1 MQPILAAA
9 SSGADPGGLL
19 LELGAIILGLAVV
32 ARIARRI
39 GLTPIPF
46 YLIGGLAF
54 GSGGLADL
62 GAAEGFIEVGAEI
75 GVILM
80 LLMLG
85 LEYSAEELVRNLRRS
100 APAGGV
106 DLVLNFAP
114 GLALGLL
121 LGWDPLA
128 AVMLGGVTYISSSG
142 VVAKLL
148 ADLDRVG
155 NRETPTV
162 LTLLVIEDL
171 VMVLYLPIVASLL
184 FGGSATGTVITVAV
198 AAAAAVALL
207 LTAVRYGERLSSLV
221 FSGSSEVLLLSLF
234 GITLAVAGL
243 AERIQLSAAVGA
255 FLVGVA
261 LSGEAASVG
270 RALLLPLRN
279 LFAAVFFV
287 FFGLQV
293 DPSLIPDVALLAGG
307 LALVTAV
314 TKVVTGWWAAK
325 QAGIAR
331 RGRLRAGSALIAR
344 GEFSI
349 VIATL
354 GVGLEPGLGA
364 LSATYVI
371 FLAILGPI
379 VTRLSD
385 PIAELP
391 GIRRIGR
398 DRVSEKSLQVPS
410 LPTGPP

>member
-1 MQPILAAA
+1 
-9 SSGADPGGLL
+9 
-19 LELGAIILGLAVV
+19 
-32 ARIARRI
+32 
-39 GLTPIPF
+39 
-46 YLIGGLAF
+46 
-54 GSGGLADL
+54 
-62 GAAEGFIEVGAEI
+62 
-75 GVILM
+75 
-80 LLMLG
+80 
-85 LEYSAEELVRNLRRS
+85 
-100 APAGGV
+100 
-106 DLVLNFAP
+106 
-114 GLALGLL
+114 
-121 LGWDPLA
+121 
-128 AVMLGGVTYISSSG
+128 
-142 VVAKLL
+142 
-148 ADLDRVG
+148 
-155 NRETPTV
+155 
-162 LTLLVIEDL
+162 
-171 VMVLYLPIVASLL
+171 
-184 FGGSATGTVITVAV
+184 
-198 AAAAAVALL
+198 
-207 LTAVRYGERLSSLV
+207 LTAVRYGERLSGLV

-234 GITLAVAGL
+234 GITLVVAGL

-255 FLVGVA
+255 FLVGVS
-261 LSGEAASVG
+261 LSGEAASAG

-325 QAGIAR
+325 QAGVAR

-398 DRVSEKSLQVPS
+398 DRVSETNLPVPS
-410 LPTGPP
+410 LPTGHP

>member
-1 MQPILAAA
+1 M
-9 SSGADPGGLL
+9 L

-46 YLIGGLAF
+46 YLIGGLGF
-54 GSGGLADL
+54 GTGGLADL
-62 GAAEGFIEVGAEI
+62 GAAEEFIEVGAEI

-171 VMVLYLPIVASLL
+171 AMVLYLPIVASLL
-184 FGGSATGTVITVAV
+184 FGGSATGTVVTVAV

-261 LSGEAASVG
+261 LSGDAASAG

-307 LALVTAV
+307 LAVVTAV

-379 VTRLSD
+379 VTRLSG

-398 DRVSEKSLQVPS
+398 DPVSETSLPVRS
-410 LPTGPP
+410 LPTGHP

>member
-1 MQPILAAA
+1 MQPVLSAA
-9 SSGADPGGLL
+9 SSGADAGGLL

-46 YLIGGLAF
+46 YLIGGLCF
-54 GSGGLADL
+54 GTGGLADL

-261 LSGEAASVG
+261 LSGEAASAG

-307 LALVTAV
+307 LALVTAL

-325 QAGIAR
+325 QAGIGR

-379 VTRLSD
+379 VSRLSD
-385 PIAELP
+385 PISELP

-398 DRVSEKSLQVPS
+398 DPVSEKSLPVPS
-410 LPTGPP
+410 LPTGHP

>member
-1 MQPILAAA
+1 MQPVLSAV
-9 SSGADPGGLL
+9 SSGADAGGLL

-46 YLIGGLAF
+46 YLIGGLCF
-54 GSGGLADL
+54 GTGGLADL

-184 FGGSATGTVITVAV
+184 FGGSATGTVVTVAV

-207 LTAVRYGERLSSLV
+207 LTAVRYGERLSGLV

-234 GITLAVAGL
+234 GITLV
-243 AERIQLSAAVGA
+243 
-255 FLVGVA
+255 
-261 LSGEAASVG
+261 
-270 RALLLPLRN
+270 
-279 LFAAVFFV
+279 
-287 FFGLQV
+287 
-293 DPSLIPDVALLAGG
+293 
-307 LALVTAV
+307 
-314 TKVVTGWWAAK
+314 
-325 QAGIAR
+325 
-331 RGRLRAGSALIAR
+331 
-344 GEFSI
+344 
-349 VIATL
+349 
-354 GVGLEPGLGA
+354 
-364 LSATYVI
+364 
-371 FLAILGPI
+371 
-379 VTRLSD
+379 
-385 PIAELP
+385 
-391 GIRRIGR
+391 
-398 DRVSEKSLQVPS
+398 
-410 LPTGPP
+410 

>member
-1 MQPILAAA
+1 VILAA
-9 SSGADPGGLL
+9 SSNPDAAFLL
-19 LELGAIILGLAVV
+19 LELGGVVLGLAIV
-32 ARIARRI
+32 ARFARRI
-39 GLTPIPF
+39 GLSPIPF
-46 YLIGGLAF
+46 YLVGGLAF
-54 GSGGLADL
+54 GTGGFADL
-62 GAAEGFIEVGAEI
+62 GAADEFVEVGAEI

-80 LLMLG
+80 LLLLG
-85 LEYSAEELVRNLRRS
+85 LEYSAEELVGNLRRS

-114 GLALGLL
+114 GAALGMI

-155 NRETPTV
+155 NRETSTV

-184 FGGSATGTVITVAV
+184 FGGSALSTVTTVAI
-198 AAAAAVALL
+198 AASAAVVLL
-207 LTAVRYGERLSSLV
+207 LVAVRHGERLSSLV
-221 FSGSSEVLLLSLF
+221 FSGSSEVLLLSLL
-234 GITLAVAGL
+234 GITLVVAGF
-243 AERIQLSAAVGA
+243 AESIQLSAAVGA
-255 FLVGVA
+255 FLVGVS
-261 LSGEAASVG
+261 LSGEAAHAG

-293 DPSLIPDVALLAGG
+293 DPTLIPDVALVASG
-307 LALVTAV
+307 LAVVTAL
-314 TKVVTGWWAAK
+314 TKVMTGWWAARR
-325 QAGIAR
+325 AGIGR
-331 RGRLRAGSALIAR
+331 RGRMRAGTALIAR

-354 GVGLEPGLGA
+354 GVGLEPDLGA
-364 LSATYVI
+364 LSAAYVV

-379 VTRLSD
+379 VSRFSD
-385 PIAELP
+385 AIADLP
-391 GIRRIGR
+391 GIRSLGR
-398 DRVSEKSLQVPS
+398 
-410 LPTGPP
+410 PPPAPDTAVAASP

>member
-1 MQPILAAA
+1 MQPILSAA

-19 LELGAIILGLAVV
+19 LELGAIILALAVV

-46 YLIGGLAF
+46 YLIGGLCF
-54 GSGGLADL
+54 GTGGFADL
-62 GAAEGFIEVGAEI
+62 GAAEEFIEVGAEI

-106 DLVLNFAP
+106 DLVLNFGP

-128 AVMLGGVTYISSSG
+128 AAMLGGVTYISSSG

-162 LTLLVIEDL
+162 LTLLVFEDL

-207 LTAVRYGERLSSLV
+207 MTAVRHGERLSSLV

-255 FLVGVA
+255 FLVGVS
-261 LSGEAASVG
+261 LSGEAASAG

-307 LALVTAV
+307 LAVVTAV

-331 RGRLRAGSALIAR
+331 RGCLRAGSALIAR

-398 DRVSEKSLQVPS
+398 DRLSETSLPVPS
-410 LPTGPP
+410 LPTDHP